1 MEDSLPWLPR
11 DPNPAAL
18 EPGPASFKT
27 IDGKSTCDDAF
38 ETEPPLCKRVGDP
51 HWSFRSSWR
60 SLASPVI
67 ESLLLPCSCGS
78 DGARDNA
85 YVGAEVAT
93 SSSTVADL
101 YISGNIHCGWQS
113 CKRASTIASN
123 MNAIAGVYNARDG
136 TRVFEGSATH
146 NYAHMAF
153 ISCMRRLVASVITF
167 LGS

>member
-1 MEDSLPWLPR
+1 LVPELDDAPLPLPFMEDSLPWLPR

-78 DGARDNA
+78 DGALPYPPGVTTWGGAAATAAAAARTA
-85 YVGAEVAT
+85 ASAAACGTALHVSTKCAATVGW
-93 SSSTVADL
+93 SPQ
-101 YISGNIHCGWQS
+101 CR
-113 CKRASTIASN
+113 RA
-123 MNAIAGVYNARDG
+123 
-136 TRVFEGSATH
+136 
-146 NYAHMAF
+146 
-153 ISCMRRLVASVITF
+153 
-167 LGS
+167 